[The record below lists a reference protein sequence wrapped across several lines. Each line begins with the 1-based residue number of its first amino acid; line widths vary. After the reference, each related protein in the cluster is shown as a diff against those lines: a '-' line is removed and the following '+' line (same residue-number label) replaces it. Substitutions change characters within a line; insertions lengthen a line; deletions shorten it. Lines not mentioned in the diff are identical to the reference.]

1 MALVH
6 THSMPCSKSELE
18 LFSVPPTQMAIDDSE
33 YVEYRP
39 FGGLNALGPIDFVI
53 PGTGSK
59 YIDIN
64 NTQLYLKVKITK
76 ADGSDCSASTA
87 DEKVAPINL
96 LMHSMFSQIDV
107 SLNGKLISDSTPTYP
122 YRAMI
127 ETLLNYDMEA
137 KDTHLQSQMYFK
149 DTASHMDFHDLTAT
163 TISNVGLKA
172 RFDKTTG
179 SKVFEMMG
187 PIHADIF
194 AQNNVL
200 LPGVEVRLKLHRN
213 KDAFCLTS
221 KTTGAD
227 FKVHVLDAILYVR
240 KLTCSDT
247 HVLSDIAILN
257 RVPAKYKI
265 RRTVI
270 RNITIPAGTQDLQR
284 DNVFLGDL
292 PKRVV
297 LCLVETTAFNGDYKK
312 NPFRFQGFDLN
323 YLALHADEKQF
334 PAVPLTPDFTN
345 HMVLRS
351 YLQLYAATGRL
362 YADGGI
368 DIAPNDFLDGYALFA
383 FDLTPDGSHGQ
394 HYTVNKRGN
403 LRLDLKFGTA
413 LTATTNLLIYAEFD
427 NIIEIDRNRNIIYDF
442 AN

>member
-6 THSMPCSKSELE
+6 DHSMPCSKSEME
-18 LFSVPPTQMAIDDSE
+18 LFSVPPTQMVIDDSE

-39 FGGLNALGPIDFVI
+39 FGGLNALGPIEFVI

-76 ADGSDCSASTA
+76 ADGSDCGAS
-87 DEKVAPINL
+87 EKVAPINL
-96 LMHSMFSQIDV
+96 LLHSMFSQVDV

-127 ETLLNYDMEA
+127 ETLLNYDREA

-149 DTASHMDFHDLTAT
+149 DTASHMDFNDLTSA

-172 RFDKTTG
+172 RYAKTQN

-187 PIHADIF
+187 PIHSDIF

-200 LPGVEVRLKLHRN
+200 LPGVEVRLKLHRS

-221 KTTGAD
+221 KATSAD
-227 FKVHVLDAILYVR
+227 FRVHIVDAILYVR

-247 HVLSDIAILN
+247 HVLGDIAMLN
-257 RVPAKYKI
+257 REPAKYKI

-270 RNITIPAGTQDLQR
+270 RNITIPSGTQDLQR
-284 DNVFLGDL
+284 DNVFLGEL
-292 PKRVV
+292 PKRLV
-297 LCLVETTAFNGDYKK
+297 LCLVDTAAYNGDYKK

-323 YLALHADEKQF
+323 YLTLHVDEKQY
-334 PAVPLTPDFTN
+334 PAVPLTPNFTD
-345 HMVLRS
+345 HRVLRS
-351 YLQLYAATGRL
+351 YLQLFAATGRL
-362 YADGGI
+362 YGDGGI
-368 DIAPNDFLDGYALFA
+368 DIAPTDFLDGYALFA

-413 LTATTNLLIYAEFD
+413 LTKTTNLLVYAEFD

>member
-6 THSMPCSKSELE
+6 DHSVPCSKSEME
-18 LFSVPPTQMAIDDSE
+18 LFGVPPTQIVIEGSE

-39 FGGLNALGPIDFVI
+39 FGGLNAQGPIDFVI

-64 NTQLYLKVKITK
+64 NTQLYLKVKITE
-76 ADGSDCSASTA
+76 ADGSACDATTA
-87 DEKVAPINL
+87 GGKVAPVNL
-96 LMHSMFSQIDV
+96 LLHSMFSQVDV
-107 SLNGKLISDSTPTYP
+107 SLNGKLIRDSTPTYP
-122 YRAMI
+122 YRAMV
-127 ETLLNYDMEA
+127 ETLLNYGREA
-137 KDTHLQSQMYFK
+137 KETHLQSQMYYK
-149 DTASHMDFHDLTAT
+149 DTAGHMDFDDLAASTV
-163 TISNVGLKA
+163 SNVGLKA
-172 RFDKTTG
+172 RFDKTKS

-221 KTTGAD
+221 KVAGAD
-227 FKVHVLDAILYVR
+227 FKVHVMDAVLYVR

-247 HVLSDIAILN
+247 HVLSDIAMLN
-257 RVPAKYKI
+257 REPAKYKI

-270 RNITIPAGTQDLQR
+270 RNIAIPSGTQDLQR
-284 DNVFLGDL
+284 DNVFLGEL

-297 LCLVETTAFNGDYKK
+297 ICLVDTTAFNGDYKK
-312 NPFRFQGFDLN
+312 NPFRFQPFKLN
-323 YLALHADEKQF
+323 YLAMHVDEKQY
-334 PAVPLTPDFTN
+334 PTVPLTPDFTN
-345 HMVLRS
+345 SMALRS
-351 YLQLYAATGRL
+351 YLQLFAATGRL

-368 DIAPNDFLDGYALFA
+368 DIAPGEFFDGYTLFA

-403 LRLDLKFGTA
+403 LRLDLKFGAA
-413 LTATTNLLIYAEFD
+413 LAATTNLLIYAEFD
-427 NIIEIDRNRNIIYDF
+427 NIIEIDKNRNIIYDF